1 MTRLQVVL
9 LSNNCPA
16 AWPRQVDFFSQWSYW
31 FPSHKKNSPTECSL
45 ATTERSCTSC
55 AEVWKEPPPSSL
67 SHSRPA
73 EPSSPAAAT
82 LRPSTSS
89 GWLRFCFF
97 VEIVTKCLKAG
108 RRSRNGGTSPSR
120 EPSAGSMMENIL
132 WLVSYTFDINFQ
144 IWYQYLKGR
153 RLVWIHQHCADRRI
167 CLSAFD
173 CHGNASAGE
182 DTEEHGDDD
191 KKMIMLQW
199 ELYSMIQINTELE
212 KTVRR
217 GALTNVMRMSSTML
231 PSDSPNWFSQGRA
244 FASVWFL
251 IFDFFDFWFSQGRAF
266 ASVHLNQLGSRNIC
280 ALAVIRRS
288 LR

>member
-31 FPSHKKNSPTECSL
+31 FPSHKKNSITECSL

-55 AEVWKEPPPSSL
+55 AEVWREPPPSSL

-89 GWLRFCFF
+89 GWLRFCCIFS
-97 VEIVTKCLKAG
+97 VEIVTKSSKAG
-108 RRSRNGGTSPSR
+108 RGSRNGGTSPSR

-132 WLVSYTFDINFQ
+132 WLVLYTFDINFQIWYQYLNMISIFKYDINFQ

-153 RLVWIHQHCADRRI
+153 RLVWIHQHCTDRRI

-191 KKMIMLQW
+191 KKW
-199 ELYSMIQINTELE
+199 SWSCFNENYTAWS
-212 KTVRR
+212 K
-217 GALTNVMRMSSTML
+217 
-231 PSDSPNWFSQGRA
+231 
-244 FASVWFL
+244 
-251 IFDFFDFWFSQGRAF
+251 
-266 ASVHLNQLGSRNIC
+266 
-280 ALAVIRRS
+280 
-288 LR
+288 